1 MKQLVRMLMATSLLL
16 GAAPFA
22 RTEAPPNVAT
32 TDKLA
37 DARMAEAKGD
47 MARLHNDYPL
57 AATYYQQALRVE
69 NQNAELN
76 NKLGVAEL
84 KTGNKGSARKYFSRA
99 VHYNP
104 QFATALNNLGAVD
117 CLDQKYKPAVSYL
130 KQALALD
137 ETQAA
142 THINLA
148 EAWIGLG
155 DTDRAMTE
163 YTRALELDP
172 DALSENENGVLARVS
187 TPEQRART
195 AYILARTYAKRGN
208 LEGAL
213 DYLQRAKEGHYPDL
227 AKVYSDPEFAPL
239 WKDPRLAKIVKR

>member
-1 MKQLVRMLMATSLLL
+1 MKRLVRMLMTASLLI
-16 GAAPFA
+16 GAAQFA
-22 RTEAPPNVAT
+22 KTDPLTNAAG
-32 TDKLA
+32 TDKLS

-47 MARLHNDYPL
+47 MARIHNDYPL
-57 AATYYQQALRVE
+57 AATYYLKALRVDSK
-69 NQNAELN
+69 NAGLY

-84 KTGNKGSARKYFSRA
+84 KSGDKGSARKYFGRA
-99 VHYNP
+99 VHYDP
-104 QFATALNNLGAVD
+104 QFAIALNNLGAVD
-117 CLDQKYKPAVSYL
+117 CLDRKYKPAVSYL

-155 DTDRAMTE
+155 ETDRAMTE

-172 DALSENENGVLARVS
+172 DALSENQNGVLARVS

-195 AYILARTYAKRGN
+195 AYIIAKTYAKRGN
-208 LEGAL
+208 MEGAL
-213 DYLQRAKEGHYPDL
+213 EYLSRAKEGHYPDL
-227 AKVYSDPEFAPL
+227 AKVYSDPEFTPL
-239 WKDPRLAKIVKR
+239 WKDPRLAKIIKR

>member
-1 MKQLVRMLMATSLLL
+1 
-16 GAAPFA
+16 
-22 RTEAPPNVAT
+22 
-32 TDKLA
+32 
-37 DARMAEAKGD
+37 
-47 MARLHNDYPL
+47 
-57 AATYYQQALRVE
+57 
-69 NQNAELN
+69 
-76 NKLGVAEL
+76 
-84 KTGNKGSARKYFSRA
+84 
-99 VHYNP
+99 
-104 QFATALNNLGAVD
+104 
-117 CLDQKYKPAVSYL
+117 L